1 MLFDFY
7 SETWFE
13 VPMAEKVLIAVCLVM
28 GQLAALAVLILVG
41 GWFKVPRE
49 PRVVPPTPPEREL
62 PESGVVIHHKKVC
75 TCQHGCKSGECDK

>member
-7 SETWFE
+7 VKTWFE
-13 VPMAEKVLIAVCLVM
+13 GSMGEKVLIAVLFVL
-28 GQLAALAVLILVG
+28 GQLAALAVLILVR
-41 GWFKVPRE
+41 GWFDLPRE
-49 PRVVPPTPPEREL
+49 RRVPLTPPEPEL